1 MTENEFQDVAILG
14 KKLVEELQESEDGEP
29 DTLSRWMA
37 HYIAELIVKAES
49 ASGPE
54 AHEVRKVCKA
64 NILEL
69 WKHRSGFPRS
79 RPLSELEPVS
89 LTLQA
94 LQPEQKSYF
103 YRQEVLQKVEGE
115 KLEGDVA
122 KFLTLALE
130 VDHMARVLVSELIDG
145 AVNHAGKTNAEWV
158 KAAKPVVDEGDSL
171 LELAIWLEDHRDD
184 KERAVEMIEKL
195 RLERLERISRF
206 IELAEVYR
214 RDLEKSSAVEVSTP
228 KQRKAP
234 WKTSGQVSK
243 KPSSTS

>member
-1 MTENEFQDVAILG
+1 MTEDEFQDVAVLG
-14 KKLVEELQESEDGEP
+14 KKLVEELQGIEDGEP

-37 HYIAELIVKAES
+37 HYIAELIVTAES
-49 ASGPE
+49 ASGSE
-54 AHEVRKVCKA
+54 AQEVRKVCKA
-64 NILEL
+64 TILEL

-94 LQPEQKSYF
+94 LQPGQKSPF

-122 KFLTLALE
+122 KFLALALE
-130 VDHMARVLVSELIDG
+130 VDHLARVFVSELIDR
-145 AVNHAGKTNAEWV
+145 AVIHAGKTSAEWV
-158 KAAKPVVDEGDSL
+158 KAAKPVVDKGDNL
-171 LELAIWLEDHRDD
+171 LELAIWLEDQRDD
-184 KERAVEMIEKL
+184 EERALEMIEKL
-195 RLERLERISRF
+195 RLERLERVSRF

-214 RDLEKSSAVEVSTP
+214 RDLEKSSAVEVSVP

-234 WKTSGQVSK
+234 RKPSGQVSK